1 MAINTKLPNS
11 LVGEK
16 MPHPKLVSLIVML
29 TVFASVGATSWA
41 LMNSHAN
48 PEISTQELARDVV
61 MAYIKN
67 SHPETGQF
75 MKSLAWTGGRE
86 NSKLLGAE
94 TYVYQSQGWNVTIY
108 YIVVANP
115 VYSLTV
121 DYSTAPNEPSM
132 PYRVIWQGT
141 WKNGCVTEASYVFA
155 Q

>member
-48 PEISTQELARDVV
+48 PEISTQELARDAA

-67 SHPETGQF
+67 SHLETGQF
-75 MKSLAWTGGRE
+75 MKSLAWTGG
-86 NSKLLGAE
+86 
-94 TYVYQSQGWNVTIY
+94 
-108 YIVVANP
+108 
-115 VYSLTV
+115 
-121 DYSTAPNEPSM
+121 
-132 PYRVIWQGT
+132 
-141 WKNGCVTEASYVFA
+141 
-155 Q
+155 